1 MQGQWRLFVSALTFA
16 LSTLFA
22 VTPSSTARAGEGEG

>member
-1 MQGQWRLFVSALTFA
+1 MQRQWRLFASALASVLLAA
-16 LSTLFA
+16 LV